1 MFLGV
6 ILLLF
11 TTRREG
17 CRYPVLTYVEHPVF
31 IRTSSVSNIYVDSVR
46 DKILS
51 TTHYTENK
59 IEQHEPNKED
69 IYHHLIECNLFS
81 S

>member
-11 TTRREG
+11 TTGREG

-31 IRTSSVSNIYVDSVR
+31 IRTSSVSNIYVDC
-46 DKILS
+46 
-51 TTHYTENK
+51 
-59 IEQHEPNKED
+59 D
-69 IYHHLIECNLFS
+69 I
-81 S
+81 